1 MKKGHWGMCWL
12 RIKRG
17 FLSKFDLNVKENE
30 KALVERGQCDVP
42 NLVHNKQPIFGMTPP
57 IPSLSFGKEDE
68 YFVEEDGWTQILSQL
83 QISSKEQPCSS
94 LFFILYHSG
103 FLQHSRL

>member
-1 MKKGHWGMCWL
+1 
-12 RIKRG
+12 
-17 FLSKFDLNVKENE
+17 
-30 KALVERGQCDVP
+30 
-42 NLVHNKQPIFGMTPP
+42 MTTP